1 MEQDMESQG
10 EPAMSENRD
19 ARAEQ
24 PVFRRLKEFQLRT
37 ARHAF
42 RRLYEAEDSSRR
54 FLVADEPGLGK
65 TLVAAG
71 VIAQSIDHLREKDVR
86 RIDVIYICSNQA
98 IARQNV
104 NRLKRDLDIDAKPL
118 AERIT
123 LLPHRLTNLDEHINL
138 IALTPG
144 TSFNSASAE
153 GIAEERVILFKM
165 LSGIWGDLG
174 QDSHPVFQGG
184 LASVERFGQEERRH
198 RWRRIDGGILHR
210 YRKLIGGPGSPL
222 HREFCLVRERLAE
235 SRDREALRGRRRFI
249 GTMRG
254 LLAGACLDSLEP
266 DLVIL
271 DEFQRF
277 RDLLDESTES
287 GELAKRLFEYED
299 SHTEVRTLL
308 LSATPYKMYTRAHE
322 TEDDHYRD
330 FIRTVAFLMGKNGS
344 PEPLQRLLGEF
355 RLAMS
360 RGMSES
366 GMSDEAVGRLR
377 ELRTLIQASLQRVM
391 SRTERRGRDVIG
403 DPMLEVRNLNVDL
416 SVDEVQAYLQAR
428 KLAESVKAPGVMEYW
443 KSAPYLLSFMD
454 RYRLPQRLEAAGR
467 SDSSGSVAR
476 LVRKSP
482 RLQISRR
489 RLSGRRALDGG
500 NGRMRAF
507 LRDINDDRLQSLLWL
522 PPVMPSYE
530 LGRDFRNAAD
540 ATKRLVFSSWAMVPR
555 AVAIMGSYDAE
566 RRYITE
572 DSQEARYGLSL
583 RANTYPLFS
592 LLAPSQT
599 LADYGDPLRYPAS
612 SAGRMLEAIEDRLRP
627 RIEEITRDAPTHGR
641 AQPLWYAVA
650 PLLLDGQSADSLD
663 WMVDPSQAPHAGGR
677 GESAESTTWPA
688 LVARIREALGPE
700 RVSVLGRPPNDLA
713 RVLALLALGSPANA
727 SLRALARAT
736 STPTADTDLKTEAMG
751 AAWAF
756 RSLFRAPFAE
766 GLLDRVYSPGI
777 PGCRRPY
784 WRRILAYAV
793 EGGLSDVLDEFFH
806 VALEAGIRDSGAA
819 GLVDALSGGVGM
831 GTGFLEISEWRS
843 RGSVLSR
850 DRRRMH
856 QHFARRYVSDRSAAA
871 ERQASQHLD
880 LVRDAFNSPFW
891 PFVLSTTSVGQEG
904 LDFHRYCHAVVHW
917 NLPSNPVDL
926 EQREGRVHRYHGHA
940 VRKNVAHAVGEDAL
954 SEARSA
960 ASSGGLLNPWDAAFR
975 LADERFGR
983 DGGLTPHWI
992 FTEGNARIRRYA
1004 PVPPL
1009 SRDAERL
1016 PALRSSLATYRMVF
1030 GQPRQE
1036 DFLEFIL
1043 REVPESRQKELT
1055 EALTIDLTPP

>member
-1 MEQDMESQG
+1 
-10 EPAMSENRD
+10 MSENRE
-19 ARAEQ
+19 APAAQ
-24 PVFRRLKEFQLRT
+24 PVFNRLKDFQVRT
-37 ARHAF
+37 SRHAF
-42 RRLYEAEDSSRR
+42 QRLYKAPDSSRR
-54 FLVADEPGLGK
+54 FLVADEAGLGK

-71 VIAQSIDHLREKDVR
+71 VIAQAIDHLRGTDVR

-118 AERIT
+118 AERVT
-123 LLPHRLTNLDEHINL
+123 LLPHRLSSLDEHINL

-153 GIAEERVILFKM
+153 GVVEERIILFKM
-165 LSGIWGDLG
+165 LSETWGDLG
-174 QDSHPVFQGG
+174 ENARLVFLGG
-184 LASVERFGQEERRH
+184 LASVDRFRQYEGWH
-198 RWRRIDGGILHR
+198 NWRRIDRGILER
-210 YRKLIGGPGSPL
+210 YRKLVGGPGSAL
-222 HREFCLVRERLAE
+222 HREFCEVRERLVE
-235 SRDREALRGRRRFI
+235 SQDREALRGRRRFI
-249 GTMRG
+249 GRMRRR
-254 LLAGACLDSLEP
+254 LALACLDSLEP

-308 LSATPYKMYTRAHE
+308 LSATPYKMYTQAHE

-330 FIRTVAFLMGKNGS
+330 FIRTVEFLMGGNGS
-344 PEPLQRLLGEF
+344 AGQLKQLLEEF

-360 RGMSES
+360 RGMRDA
-366 GMSDEAVGRLR
+366 GLDDDAVDRLR
-377 ELRTLIQASLQRVM
+377 ILRERIQALLQGVM
-391 SRTERRGRDVIG
+391 SRTERRGRDVVG
-403 DPMLEVRNLNVDL
+403 DPMLEVRDLSVDL
-416 SVDEVQAYLQAR
+416 SVDEIEAYLQAR
-428 KLAESVKAPGVMEYW
+428 ELADAVKAPGVMEYW
-443 KSAPYLLSFMD
+443 KSAPYLLSFME
-454 RYRLPQRLEAAGR
+454 RYRLPQRLEEAAN
-467 SDSSGSVAR
+467 SDSGRSVAR
-476 LVRKSP
+476 LVRTSP

-489 RLSGRRALDGG
+489 RLAGRRALDGG

-507 LRDINDDRLQSLLWL
+507 LRDINDSRLQGLLWL

-530 LGRDFRNAAD
+530 LGKDFRSAAD

-566 RRYITE
+566 RRYIT
-572 DSQEARYGLSL
+572 DDNQETRYGLSL
-583 RANTYPLFS
+583 RADAYPLFS
-592 LLAPSQT
+592 LISPSHSLAE
-599 LADYGDPLRYPAS
+599 YGDPLRYPAG
-612 SAGRMLEAIEDRLRP
+612 SADRLLEAIEDRLRP
-627 RIEEITRDAPTHGR
+627 RIEEVTRGAPTHGR

-650 PLLLDGQSADSLD
+650 PLLLDGQSPDSLG
-663 WMVDPSQAPHAGGR
+663 WMADPSQAPHAGGQ
-677 GESAESTTWPA
+677 GQTAESTTWRS
-688 LVARIREALGPE
+688 LVDRVREGLGPD
-700 RVSVLGRPPNDLA
+700 RMSVLGRPPDDLG
-713 RVLALLALGSPANA
+713 RVLALMALGSPPNA
-727 SLRALARAT
+727 SLRALSRLT
-736 STPTADTDLKTEAMG
+736 STPTGDAGLKREAMRAG
-751 AAWAF
+751 WAF
-756 RSLFRAPFAE
+756 RSLLRAPVAE
-766 GLLDRVYSPGI
+766 GLLNRMYSPAI

-784 WRRILAYAV
+784 WKRILAYAV

-806 VALEAGIRDSGAA
+806 VTLEAGVPDSGAV
-819 GLVDALSGGVGM
+819 GLVDALSGGVGLA
-831 GTGFLEISEWRS
+831 TGFLEISEWRS
-843 RGSVLSR
+843 RRSVLR
-850 DRRRMH
+850 RERRRMH

-891 PFVLSTTSVGQEG
+891 PFVLGTTSVGQEG

-940 VRKNVAHAVGEDAL
+940 VRKNVAHAVGEEAL
-954 SEARSA
+954 AAARSA
-960 ASSGGLLNPWDAAFR
+960 ASCGDFLSPWDAAFG
-975 LADERFGR
+975 LADERFGEY
-983 DGGLTPHWI
+983 GGLTPHWI
-992 FTEGNARIRRYA
+992 FTEGDARIRRYA

-1009 SRDAERL
+1009 SRDSERL

-1043 REVPESRQKELT
+1043 REVPHSRQRELA